1 MTEETK
7 PTIQIDDKDYVIE
20 DLSDAAK
27 QYIAQ
32 IQSIVKQVSEL
43 QARLQQAEVARAGF
57 VTMLKEEVKK

>member
-7 PTIQIDDKDYVIE
+7 PTIKIDDKDYVVE
-20 DLSDAAK
+20 NLSDVAK

-32 IQSIVKQVSEL
+32 IQNIAKQAAEL
-43 QARLQQAEVARAGF
+43 QTRLQQAEVARAGF

>member
-7 PTIQIDDKDYVIE
+7 PTIKIDDKDYIVE
-20 DLSDAAK
+20 NLSDVAK

-32 IQSIVKQVSEL
+32 IQNIAKQEAEL
-43 QARLQQAEVARAGF
+43 KNRLQQAEVSRAGF